1 MIILSTAA
9 LIPFKEEERKQE
21 YIQGTKN
28 HIRIASQHMD
38 GEVRIVEST
47 GNYIPS
53 FFEELVLPE
62 NIVYTRTNN
71 SSLRNKGVNEG
82 VSMRAGLIEFFK
94 RGMIDPD
101 ECVVKI
107 TGRYQLEEENFVEE
121 AVRLIENKKSHDVVA
136 YHHPDKQLFTGCFAA
151 RAKHLLEFV
160 DSVDYQMIE
169 QRMINIES
177 VCSYWASA
185 QRTHIVNKLGV
196 VGKCALG
203 NPFRW

>member
-21 YIQGTKN
+21 YIEGTKN
-28 HIRIASQHMD
+28 YIRIANQHMD
-38 GEVRIVEST
+38 GEVRIIEST

-62 NIVYTRTNN
+62 NIVYTKTNN
-71 SSLRNKGVNEG
+71 SNLRNKGVNEG
-82 VSMRAGLIEFFK
+82 ISIRAGLIEFFK
-94 RGMIDPD
+94 NGMIDPE
-101 ECVVKI
+101 ECVIKV
-107 TGRYQLEEENFVEE
+107 TGRYQFEEDNFIEE
-121 AVRLIENKKSHDVVA
+121 AVRLIESEKSHDVVA
-136 YHHPDKQLFTGCFAA
+136 YLHPDKQLFTGCFAT

-160 DSVDYQMIE
+160 DCVDYQTIE
-169 QRMINIES
+169 QRMINLES

-185 QRTHIVNKLGV
+185 QRMHIVNKLGIF
-196 VGKCALG
+196 GKCAFG